1 MSFGPQTA
9 AKKFVE
15 SVAIFENSEPMPSVS
30 KMFKIPW
37 SKRGFNLKLFVRS
50 TVQET
55 AIVKLYMEHGAAGLK
70 P

>member
-1 MSFGPQTA
+1 MGFGPQTA
-9 AKKFVE
+9 AKTFVE
-15 SVAIFENSEPMPSVS
+15 SVAIFENSKPMPSVS

-37 SKRGFNLKLFVRS
+37 SKSVLNSKLFVRS

-55 AIVKLYMEHGAAGLK
+55 AILKLYMEHGAAGLK